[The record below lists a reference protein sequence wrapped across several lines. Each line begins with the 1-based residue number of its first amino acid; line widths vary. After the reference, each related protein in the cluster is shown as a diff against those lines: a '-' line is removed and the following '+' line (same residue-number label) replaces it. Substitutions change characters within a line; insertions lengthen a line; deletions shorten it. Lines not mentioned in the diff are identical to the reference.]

1 MIAGELISEN
11 IYPVKPSDKLRL
23 VLDRMQEYHIGQL
36 PVVKN
41 NQLLGLLTEEDLI
54 ELKPEKELVK
64 SVDYHHE
71 LFFAYENQHIYDVIR
86 LFDVHQLDVLP
97 VLTEKYCYVGAITL
111 RDLVSN
117 MTLLTGSDEIGGI
130 IVLEVNNRDNA
141 LSHIAQIVESDNAQ
155 IMSSYVRSFPESTRM
170 EITIKLNRT
179 DISSIVASFLRYD
192 YIVKATYN
200 DAKVYDS
207 SQDRYDQLMNY
218 LNM

>member
-1 MIAGELISEN
+1 MTAGEIISEN
-11 IYPVKPSDKLRL
+11 IYPVKPSDKIRL
-23 VLDRMQEYHIGQL
+23 VLDRMQEYHIAQL

-41 NQLLGLLTEEDLI
+41 NQLLGLLNEEDLI
-54 ELKPEKELVK
+54 SLNPEEDKVK
-64 SVDYHHE
+64 SISYDHE
-71 LFFAYENQHIYDVIR
+71 LNFAYDNQHIYDVIR
-86 LFDVHQLDVLP
+86 IFDIHQLDVLP

-111 RDLVSN
+111 RDVINN
-117 MTLLTGSDEIGGI
+117 MTLLTGSSESGGI

-141 LSHIAQIVESDNAQ
+141 LSHIAQIVESDNGQ
-155 IMSSYVRSFPESTRM
+155 IMSSYVHSFPDSTRM

-200 DAKVYDS
+200 DIKLHDS

-218 LNM
+218 LDM

>member
-1 MIAGELISEN
+1 MIAGEIISED

-23 VLDRMQEYHIGQL
+23 ALDRMQENHIGQL

-41 NQLLGLLTEEDLI
+41 NQLLGLLNEDDI
-54 ELKPEKELVK
+54 AIKTEKELVK
-64 SVDYHHE
+64 SVDYSNE
-71 LFFAYENQHIYDVIR
+71 LLFAYENQHIYDVIR
-86 LFDVHQLDVLP
+86 LFDVHQVDILP

-111 RDLVSN
+111 RGIVDN
-117 MTLLTGSDEIGGI
+117 MTLLTGSGETGGI
-130 IVLEVNNRDNA
+130 IVLEINNRDNA

-155 IMSSYVRSFPESTRM
+155 IMSSYVRTFPDSTRM
-170 EITIKLNRT
+170 EITLKLNRT
-179 DISSIVASFLRYD
+179 DISSIIASFLRYD
-192 YIVKATYN
+192 YIVKATFN

>member
-1 MIAGELISEN
+1 MIAGEIISED

-23 VLDRMQEYHIGQL
+23 ALDRMQENHIGQL

-41 NQLLGLLTEEDLI
+41 NQYLGLLNEDDI
-54 ELKPEKELVK
+54 VAIKPEKELVK
-64 SVDYHHE
+64 SIEYDHE
-71 LFFAYENQHIYDVIR
+71 LLFAYENQHIYDVIR
-86 LFDVHQLDVLP
+86 LFYTHQLDVLP

-111 RDLVSN
+111 RSLVN
-117 MTLLTGSDEIGGI
+117 HMTLLTGSGETGGI
-130 IVLEVNNRDNA
+130 IVLEINNRDNA

-155 IMSSYVRSFPESTRM
+155 IMSSYVRSFPDSTRM
-170 EITIKLNRT
+170 EITLKLNRT
-179 DISSIVASFLRYD
+179 DISSIIASFLRYD
-192 YIVKATYN
+192 YIVKATFN